1 MQSLHPKPPKHH
13 GKRPVFIHPGLLE
26 ATHVFL
32 RRDMLRRPL
41 QQPYDGPFKVLQR
54 KDKVFFLD
62 INGKRV
68 SVSIDRCKPAF
79 FLNTEDL
86 QLPQTKNETPATVE
100 PNATASTP
108 ATVESDPTASTPT
121 QPSTRSGRKVHLP
134 TSERIEQQHNDVIS
148 LTLIGWRGDT
158 IRNTNRN
165 SGSKV
170 SDRDKML
177 EKYYVAK
184 QAYEANLPPPEVDPF
199 GVFANNELNLG
210 DIDVYGFD
218 YDYTLA
224 VYKESLHYLI
234 YELGR
239 DWLVNKF
246 KYPSGIQEL
255 PYQPGFAIRGLHY
268 DMQEGILMKIDS
280 FHQIQF
286 ESVFRGTT
294 PLEKEEVVA
303 IYGGSYIPQ
312 ELIRGSSEGTRMKQ
326 LNDLFS
332 VPEICLLSNV
342 TEYFEKKNIPYLP
355 EILSYDI
362 QNAVQS
368 IHPVMHKML
377 DESTIGQYLEKL
389 PDMTK
394 FLNRLKNAGKKM
406 FLITNSP
413 FKFVDTGM
421 TYMIGPGWTDL
432 FDVIVVQ
439 ARKPKFFTDQSRPFR
454 IYDVPTKSQLWEKV
468 TSLQKG
474 NVYMEG
480 NLKELQRM
488 TNWYGSSVLYF
499 GDQIYSDLAD
509 LTLHHGWRTGAI
521 IYELTHMRAF
531 GNGPHNFEPWSSD
544 VDDTPELAPLSPN
557 YHTNLEGIFFKIHSS
572 KICGSTGS
580 MMSILAGKAN
590 SFAADMRFS

>member
-1 MQSLHPKPPKHH
+1 MYTSVALRTLLYRK
-13 GKRPVFIHPGLLE
+13 GRFNFVSSIFNANNVF
-26 ATHVFL
+26 
-32 RRDMLRRPL
+32 RRKAL
-41 QQPYDGPFKVLQR
+41 QYSRNFGSSIS
-54 KDKVFFLD
+54 DK
-62 INGKRV
+62 
-68 SVSIDRCKPAF
+68 
-79 FLNTEDL
+79 
-86 QLPQTKNETPATVE
+86 
-100 PNATASTP
+100 
-108 ATVESDPTASTPT
+108 
-121 QPSTRSGRKVHLP
+121 
-134 TSERIEQQHNDVIS
+134 
-148 LTLIGWRGDT
+148 
-158 IRNTNRN
+158 
-165 SGSKV
+165 
-170 SDRDKML
+170 DKML

-184 QAYEANLPPPEVDPF
+184 QAYEANLPPPEVNPF
-199 GVFANNELNLG
+199 GVFANNELDLS
-210 DIDVYGFD
+210 DVDVYGFD

-246 KYPSGIQEL
+246 KYPAGVQEL

-286 ESVFRGTT
+286 ESVFRGMT
-294 PLEKEEVVA
+294 PLEKEEVIA

-312 ELIRGSSEGTRMKQ
+312 EMIRGSPTEVTRMKQ

-342 TEYFEKKNIPYLP
+342 TEYFEKNNIAYHP

-377 DESTIGQYLEKL
+377 DESIIGQYLEKL
-389 PDMTK
+389 PDMTR

-421 TYMIGPGWTDL
+421 TYMIGPEWTDL

-454 IYDVPTKSQLWEKV
+454 IYDVPTKSQLWERV

-488 TNWYGSSVLYF
+488 TNWYGNSVLYF

-521 IYELTHMRAF
+521 IYELAREIEILNSEEFRHDVGWLQTLQHLIEEMQDCEEADDIIQQLLKERDVLRVHTKNVFNKQFGSIFRTH
-531 GNGPHNFEPWSSD
+531 HNPTYFSRRLFRYSD
-544 VDDTPELAPLSPN
+544 IYMS
-557 YHTNLEGIFFKIHSS
+557 HITNLLNYSVNHIFYPRRGALPHECKIPF
-572 KICGSTGS
+572 I
-580 MMSILAGKAN
+580 
-590 SFAADMRFS
+590 